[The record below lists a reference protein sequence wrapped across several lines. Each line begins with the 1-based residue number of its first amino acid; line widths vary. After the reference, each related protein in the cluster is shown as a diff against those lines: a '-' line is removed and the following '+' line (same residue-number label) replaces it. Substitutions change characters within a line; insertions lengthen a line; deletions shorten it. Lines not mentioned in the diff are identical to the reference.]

1 MTDPTAA
8 HPLTVTLCWTPDQ
21 NHGRVSVYPTRAPLE
36 SVLSLLYAGESH
48 DDIALEYG
56 LGREQVQVLAKLAGE
71 ALEW

>member
-8 HPLTVTLCWTPDQ
+8 QPLTVTLCWTPDQ
-21 NHGRVSVYPTRAPLE
+21 NHGRVDVYPTRAPLE
-36 SVLSLLYAGESH
+36 SVLGLLYAGESH

-56 LGREQVQVLAKLAGE
+56 LTREQVQVLAKLAAE